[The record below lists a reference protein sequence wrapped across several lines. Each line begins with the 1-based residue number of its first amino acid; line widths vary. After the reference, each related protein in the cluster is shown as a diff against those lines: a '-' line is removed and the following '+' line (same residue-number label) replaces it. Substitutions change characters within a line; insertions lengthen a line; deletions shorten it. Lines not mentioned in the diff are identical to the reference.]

1 MNCVTFV
8 TLFLLLAFASAN
20 DIKQRIKDFRDLSN
34 VKKENVVQF
43 VSKRHERRMEKLE
56 EMLNHRRALMEDHQA
71 GRKLLSGEEHERVTR
86 QLGNFERKLHQ
97 LKSISE
103 EEKADMYDTEAESF
117 YKMNS
122 IDYLDFNA

>member
-1 MNCVTFV
+1 
-8 TLFLLLAFASAN
+8 
-20 DIKQRIKDFRDLSN
+20 
-34 VKKENVVQF
+34 
-43 VSKRHERRMEKLE
+43 
-56 EMLNHRRALMEDHQA
+56 
-71 GRKLLSGEEHERVTR
+71 VTR